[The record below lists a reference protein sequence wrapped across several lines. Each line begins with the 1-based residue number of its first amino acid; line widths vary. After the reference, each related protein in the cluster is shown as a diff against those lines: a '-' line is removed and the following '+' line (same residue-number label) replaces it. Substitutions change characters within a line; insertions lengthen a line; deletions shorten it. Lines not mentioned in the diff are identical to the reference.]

1 MDQKLYQKFFIM
13 SKKGDPVLH
22 VKLNRAIYG
31 LLKSVLLF
39 YNKLVSELTE
49 YGFEI
54 NLYDPCVANKTINGS
69 QMAVAWHVDNLKVSH
84 VGPME
89 NIKFILYLSKT
100 YGSKITT
107 TCGKVH
113 DYLGVDLEYS
123 EEGTV
128 RILMI
133 KYTKKSLEISPEA
146 ITTTSKIPAAE
157 HLFQIQEKRC

>member
-22 VKLNRAIYG
+22 VKLNREIYG

-89 NIKFILYLSKT
+89 NMKFILYLAKT
-100 YGSKITT
+100 YG
-107 TCGKVH
+107 
-113 DYLGVDLEYS
+113 
-123 EEGTV
+123 
-128 RILMI
+128 
-133 KYTKKSLEISPEA
+133 
-146 ITTTSKIPAAE
+146 
-157 HLFQIQEKRC
+157 